1 VNIVWF
7 SYFFFK
13 SLVYEER
20 KCDRDRF
27 RSAKEFDAVIFL
39 SVILKGLLYLLF
51 FSLPF
56 SSDFQYNNKQKK
68 AQNNEENFS
77 LPRIVLDDVNPFSN
91 LISQNGRHDEERPPS
106 IIKDPLDVEWN
117 C

>member
-1 VNIVWF
+1 MNSLVFISF
-7 SYFFFK
+7 FFFK
-13 SLVYEER
+13 VLFTKRGSATGIGSAAPKSLTLSHFF
-20 KCDRDRF
+20 RF
-27 RSAKEFDAVIFL
+27 GNDCFIF
-39 SVILKGLLYLLF
+39 
-51 FSLPF
+51 LPF